1 MSEVKHRLSAEQ
13 RQEEII
19 RATLDL
25 AGERSVDD
33 VTTQDIASAI
43 GVTQGAIFRHFP
55 SKNMIWLA
63 VVHWVRAR
71 LMSAVDMAASQGADP
86 LDAIER
92 IFFTHLGFVEKYP
105 AMPGL
110 LFSDQLLRKNR
121 VLKQLIKE
129 ILSSYEEKIVGL
141 LAQAKT
147 QGLTRADLDEHSAAA
162 LFTAV
167 IQGLVIRVALLEA
180 KPSLLAEG
188 RAVFPLF
195 LNSITPQGKER
206 R

>member
-33 VTTQDIASAI
+33 VTTQNIASAI

-55 SKNMIWLA
+55 SKDMIWLA

-141 LAQAKT
+141 LAQAKA
-147 QGLTRADLDEHSAAA
+147 QGLTRADLDENSAAA

-180 KPSLLAEG
+180 KSSLLAEG

-195 LNSITPQGKER
+195 LNSITPQG
-206 R
+206 